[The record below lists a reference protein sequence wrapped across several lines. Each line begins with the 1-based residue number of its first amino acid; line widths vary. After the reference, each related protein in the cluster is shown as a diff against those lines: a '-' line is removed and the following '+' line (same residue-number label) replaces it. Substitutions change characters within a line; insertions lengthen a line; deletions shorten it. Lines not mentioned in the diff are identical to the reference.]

1 MNIPIGKNSDNL
13 PIGLQ
18 ILSQQFEEE
27 KIFQLAKH
35 IQDEIAS

>member
-27 KIFQLAKH
+27 KYLN
-35 IQDEIAS
+35 

>member
-1 MNIPIGKNSDNL
+1 MSIPIGKNSENL

-35 IQDEIAS
+35 IQDEITN